1 MKRIPGYEILIQKW
15 ALFHPSF
22 RKVYPEEG
30 SKRKLGTP
38 FAAPEIWGRVGGEE
52 ALSDLREAYESGINK
67 STKIMLHVN
76 DCSLVTQALSC
87 YS

>member
-1 MKRIPGYEILIQKW
+1 MFHTGYKFVHMNRIPGYKILIQKW

-38 FAAPEIWGRVGGEE
+38 FASPERNMGQGGGREG
-52 ALSDLREAYESGINK
+52 SK
-67 STKIMLHVN
+67 
-76 DCSLVTQALSC
+76 
-87 YS
+87 

>member
-1 MKRIPGYEILIQKW
+1 MNRIPGYEILIQKW

-38 FAAPEIWGRVGGEE
+38 FAAPERNMGQGGGRGG
-52 ALSDLREAYESGINK
+52 S
-67 STKIMLHVN
+67 
-76 DCSLVTQALSC
+76 
-87 YS
+87 